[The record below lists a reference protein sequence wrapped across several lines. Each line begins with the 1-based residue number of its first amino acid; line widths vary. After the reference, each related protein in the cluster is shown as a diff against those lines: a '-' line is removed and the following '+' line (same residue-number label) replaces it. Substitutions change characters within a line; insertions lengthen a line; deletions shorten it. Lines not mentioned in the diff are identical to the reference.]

1 MGSLVL
7 SSASLARFSKAHLFT
22 DWQGPPPATPTR
34 TPHLVVHDRGGG
46 VRDCGGDSSTGD
58 RLRAVMPPGEAAG
71 IDAQVLLLKKI
82 LIGLSMPAVVAAFFR
97 QLDELD

>member
-1 MGSLVL
+1 MGTGGTTAALSALPLGGAGGQPGMGSLVL

-71 IDAQVLLLKKI
+71 IDAQVLLL
-82 LIGLSMPAVVAAFFR
+82 
-97 QLDELD
+97 